1 MHLYIMRHGETF
13 WNKKGLIQ
21 GSSDIALTPYGEEL
35 ARDTRDGFDRE
46 EIRFQ
51 RIYSSPYQRAV
62 KTAEIIAEHQN
73 ISVKVDLRV
82 REMCFGKYEGDKI
95 SEIRNSKD
103 QNLIYCFSKPSMYV
117 ADETGDNF
125 SDVYARIED
134 FLKNEILPLEQ
145 DPSVENVLVV
155 CHGAVI
161 RAFLTYI
168 RQMSMDEFWS
178 IHQPNC
184 SVNCILVQDGTFHVE
199 KENILY
205 YDDPELTHRGIFIM
219 PTWNSRGLRGSTLEE
234 FINRTNERYRE
245 NHLALIQKVPT
256 PITPIKMDKESRH
269 ITLAYFEQKS
279 TVDYIGAVQGIPRL
293 LRCKRM
299 LCKNFYPFREHS
311 SSSGGIYAGF

>member
-117 ADETGDNF
+117 SDETGDNF

-134 FLKNEILPLEQ
+134 FLKNSASN
-145 DPSVENVLVV
+145 PS
-155 CHGAVI
+155 
-161 RAFLTYI
+161 
-168 RQMSMDEFWS
+168 M
-178 IHQPNC
+178 
-184 SVNCILVQDGTFHVE
+184 
-199 KENILY
+199 
-205 YDDPELTHRGIFIM
+205 
-219 PTWNSRGLRGSTLEE
+219 
-234 FINRTNERYRE
+234 
-245 NHLALIQKVPT
+245 
-256 PITPIKMDKESRH
+256 
-269 ITLAYFEQKS
+269 
-279 TVDYIGAVQGIPRL
+279 
-293 LRCKRM
+293 
-299 LCKNFYPFREHS
+299 S
-311 SSSGGIYAGF
+311 SSHRSSIGTGSIRGKCSGGVPRSRDPCLSDLYQTDAHG

>member
-62 KTAEIIAEHQN
+62 KTAEIIAEQ
-73 ISVKVDLRV
+73 
-82 REMCFGKYEGDKI
+82 
-95 SEIRNSKD
+95 
-103 QNLIYCFSKPSMYV
+103 
-117 ADETGDNF
+117 
-125 SDVYARIED
+125 D

-205 YDDPELTHRGIFIM
+205 YDDPELTHRGI
-219 PTWNSRGLRGSTLEE
+219 L
-234 FINRTNERYRE
+234 
-245 NHLALIQKVPT
+245 
-256 PITPIKMDKESRH
+256 
-269 ITLAYFEQKS
+269 
-279 TVDYIGAVQGIPRL
+279 
-293 LRCKRM
+293 
-299 LCKNFYPFREHS
+299 
-311 SSSGGIYAGF
+311 

>member
-46 EIRFQ
+46 GIRFQ

-62 KTAEIIAEHQN
+62 KTAEIVAEHQDA
-73 ISVKVDLRV
+73 SVQVDLRV
-82 REMCFGKYEGDKI
+82 REMCFGKYEGDTI
-95 SEIRNSKD
+95 SEIRNSGD
-103 QNLIYCFSKPSMYV
+103 QNLIYCFSKPSLYV

-125 SDVYARIED
+125 SDVYDRIAD
-134 FLKNEILPLEQ
+134 FLKHEIPPMEQ

-168 RQMSMDEFWS
+168 KKLSMDEFWS

-184 SVNCILVQDGTFHVE
+184 SVNRILVQDGTFTVE

-205 YDDPELTHRGIFIM
+205 YDDPELTHRGI
-219 PTWNSRGLRGSTLEE
+219 L
-234 FINRTNERYRE
+234 
-245 NHLALIQKVPT
+245 
-256 PITPIKMDKESRH
+256 
-269 ITLAYFEQKS
+269 
-279 TVDYIGAVQGIPRL
+279 
-293 LRCKRM
+293 
-299 LCKNFYPFREHS
+299 
-311 SSSGGIYAGF
+311 